1 MVMMMMMERGRE
13 GESREVFWLWGQ
25 GEWRLWMAE
34 RWMSFV
40 FFSHFYA
47 SELGDSS
54 FGIELLAWF
63 ARIFG
68 IDTTFFLLHFLMRIA
83 ST

>member
-1 MVMMMMMERGRE
+1 MMMMERGRE

-25 GEWRLWMAE
+25 GEWHHGMGE

-40 FFSHFYA
+40 FFSYLYA

-54 FGIELLAWF
+54 FEIELLAWF
-63 ARIFG
+63 ARLFESIPL
-68 IDTTFFLLHFLMRIA
+68 FFFYT
-83 ST
+83 S

>member
-1 MVMMMMMERGRE
+1 VNGDY
-13 GESREVFWLWGQ
+13 G
-25 GEWRLWMAE
+25 MAE

-40 FFSHFYA
+40 FFSHFYT

-63 ARIFG
+63 ARLFESIPL
-68 IDTTFFLLHFLMRIA
+68 FFFYT
-83 ST
+83 S